1 MTQPGK
7 HTEDNLNR
15 KPYTLDRVVRLVIG
29 LLILV
34 FIFLLVKRLSNV
46 LLPFF
51 IAFLLAY
58 YLDPIVV
65 FFQKKVKI
73 RKRGLAVLCTLLS
86 FLIILADVL
95 WIIIPQITN
104 EAVKLSKIVSDY
116 SNNFNIGSL
125 IPPAWQEQ
133 IKATIATLDF
143 KALLNND
150 NILNEIKR
158 IAPGLWSMVTGSLNF
173 LLGFVVI
180 GAVMIY
186 LIFILLDYDNISSG
200 LFQIVPPKYRK
211 LSSEILSDLQVAMNR
226 YFRGQALVALLTGI
240 ILIIGFSIIKLPM
253 AIAMGILIGVLNMV
267 PYLQGFGLIPCGL
280 LGILQS
286 AETGQSIWTVWL
298 GILIVF
304 LVAQGLQDWFIAPR
318 VMGKV
323 TGLNPAIILLSLSI
337 WGALMGIIG
346 MIIALPVTTIIIS
359 YYKRF
364 VLREDDDGVALP
376 DETPPVS
383 EPETKPEK
391 IKKK

>member
-1 MTQPGK
+1 MTQPEK
-7 HTEDNLNR
+7 HTEDKLNR

-86 FLIILADVL
+86 FLIILAGVL
-95 WIIIPQITN
+95 WIIIPQITS

-173 LLGFVVI
+173 STRFCG
-180 GAVMIY
+180 
-186 LIFILLDYDNISSG
+186 DW
-200 LFQIVPPKYRK
+200 
-211 LSSEILSDLQVAMNR
+211 
-226 YFRGQALVALLTGI
+226 RG
-240 ILIIGFSIIKLPM
+240 
-253 AIAMGILIGVLNMV
+253 
-267 PYLQGFGLIPCGL
+267 
-280 LGILQS
+280 
-286 AETGQSIWTVWL
+286 
-298 GILIVF
+298 
-304 LVAQGLQDWFIAPR
+304 
-318 VMGKV
+318 
-323 TGLNPAIILLSLSI
+323 
-337 WGALMGIIG
+337 
-346 MIIALPVTTIIIS
+346 
-359 YYKRF
+359 
-364 VLREDDDGVALP
+364 DDLP
-376 DETPPVS
+376 DFYFAGL
-383 EPETKPEK
+383 
-391 IKKK
+391 

>member
-1 MTQPGK
+1 MTQPEK
-7 HTEDNLNR
+7 HTEDKLNR

-86 FLIILADVL
+86 FLIILAGVL

-143 KALLNND
+143 KALLNNE
-150 NILNEIKR
+150 NILNEIKKL
-158 IAPGLWSMVTGSLNF
+158 APGFWSMVTSSVNF

-180 GAVMIY
+180 A
-186 LIFILLDYDNISSG
+186 
-200 LFQIVPPKYRK
+200 R
-211 LSSEILSDLQVAMNR
+211 
-226 YFRGQALVALLTGI
+226 
-240 ILIIGFSIIKLPM
+240 
-253 AIAMGILIGVLNMV
+253 
-267 PYLQGFGLIPCGL
+267 
-280 LGILQS
+280 
-286 AETGQSIWTVWL
+286 
-298 GILIVF
+298 
-304 LVAQGLQDWFIAPR
+304 
-318 VMGKV
+318 
-323 TGLNPAIILLSLSI
+323 
-337 WGALMGIIG
+337 
-346 MIIALPVTTIIIS
+346 
-359 YYKRF
+359 
-364 VLREDDDGVALP
+364 
-376 DETPPVS
+376 
-383 EPETKPEK
+383 
-391 IKKK
+391 